1 MIIVTHEMGF
11 AKEVSNRVLFLDGG
25 VIAEEGTAEQIFD
38 NPQCERLKTFLS
50 KVL

>member
-1 MIIVTHEMGF
+1 M
-11 AKEVSNRVLFLDGG
+11 FLDDG
-25 VIAEEGTAEQIFD
+25 VIAEEGTPQEIFE